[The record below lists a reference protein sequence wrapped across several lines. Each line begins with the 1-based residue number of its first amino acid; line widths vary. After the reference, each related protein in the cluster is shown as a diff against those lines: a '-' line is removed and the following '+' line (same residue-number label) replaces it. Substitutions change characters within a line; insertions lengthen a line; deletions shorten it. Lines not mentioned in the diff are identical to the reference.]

1 MSKPSSRPPSH
12 AAAFHDSGQRFDD
25 GEGHH
30 SYRGVAERLSRNRLP
45 RRGKRSQVEE
55 HVQTH
60 EDGRVHRCRGDK
72 YQQPRQRRG
81 DDELLADHAGE
92 KADNRL
98 RQPANASILE
108 RSLLLNTLVERKSV
122 SWTRIFADLEAVMPP
137 NVRLIQVRLPQID
150 SRNQVLLDMVVGS
163 QSPEPVITFLKQLQ
177 ASPRFGPATVHN
189 SAPPTDNE
197 PLYRYRVSV
206 NYAQKL

>member
-1 MSKPSSRPPSH
+1 MRIPINLASEPFRRDRPVLL
-12 AAAFHDSGQRFDD
+12 ATGF
-25 GEGHH
+25 
-30 SYRGVAERLSRNRLP
+30 GVATLAVLLMVLLSLIAADRTRSGDTRAQVNCLNQELTAISTEQTRLDA
-45 RRGKRSQVEE
+45 
-55 HVQTH
+55 T
-60 EDGRVHRCRGDK
+60 
-72 YQQPRQRRG
+72 
-81 DDELLADHAGE
+81 
-92 KADNRL
+92 L

-177 ASPRFGPATVHN
+177 SSPRFGPATVHN

>member
-1 MSKPSSRPPSH
+1 MPACSGIWKGRATDVRIPINLASDPFRRDRPLLVAAGV
-12 AAAFHDSGQRFDD
+12 AAALLAMVLCVLLYLIAVDRSHSGATRAQ
-25 GEGHH
+25 
-30 SYRGVAERLSRNRLP
+30 VNRLN
-45 RRGKRSQVEE
+45 Q
-55 HVQTH
+55 
-60 EDGRVHRCRGDK
+60 
-72 YQQPRQRRG
+72 
-81 DDELLADHAGE
+81 ELTAISTEQARLDAT
-92 KADNRL
+92 L

>member
-1 MSKPSSRPPSH
+1 MRIPINLASDPFRRDRPLLF
-12 AAAFHDSGQRFDD
+12 ATAFGATALAVVLVILLSLI
-25 GEGHH
+25 
-30 SYRGVAERLSRNRLP
+30 VAGRTRMGDTRARVIRLNQELTAISTEQARLDA
-45 RRGKRSQVEE
+45 
-55 HVQTH
+55 T
-60 EDGRVHRCRGDK
+60 
-72 YQQPRQRRG
+72 
-81 DDELLADHAGE
+81 
-92 KADNRL
+92 L

-122 SWTRIFADLEAVMPP
+122 SWTKIFADLEAVLPP

-150 SRNQVLLDMVVGS
+150 SANQVLLDMVVGS

-189 SAPPTDNE
+189 SVPPTDNE

-206 NYAQKL
+206 NYGQKL

>member
-1 MSKPSSRPPSH
+1 MPDCWGISRGRATDVRIPINLASDPFRRDRPLLVATGV
-12 AAAFHDSGQRFDD
+12 AAALLGVVLCGLLYLIAVDRSRSGDTRA
-25 GEGHH
+25 
-30 SYRGVAERLSRNRLP
+30 RVNRLN
-45 RRGKRSQVEE
+45 Q
-55 HVQTH
+55 
-60 EDGRVHRCRGDK
+60 
-72 YQQPRQRRG
+72 
-81 DDELLADHAGE
+81 ELTAISTEQARLDAT
-92 KADNRL
+92 L

>member
-1 MSKPSSRPPSH
+1 MPDCWDIWRGRATDVRIPINLASEPFRRDRPVLV
-12 AAAFHDSGQRFDD
+12 AA
-25 GEGHH
+25 
-30 SYRGVAERLSRNRLP
+30 GVAMTLLAVVLCGLLYLIAVDRAHSGETRARVNRLN
-45 RRGKRSQVEE
+45 Q
-55 HVQTH
+55 
-60 EDGRVHRCRGDK
+60 
-72 YQQPRQRRG
+72 
-81 DDELLADHAGE
+81 ELTAISTEQARLDAT
-92 KADNRL
+92 L

-108 RSLLLNTLVERKSV
+108 RSLLLNTMVERKSV

>member
-1 MSKPSSRPPSH
+1 MKIPINLASDPFRRDRPILIATGVV
-12 AAAFHDSGQRFDD
+12 AALLAVLLGSLV
-25 GEGHH
+25 
-30 SYRGVAERLSRNRLP
+30 YLIAAERARLGDTRARVNRLN
-45 RRGKRSQVEE
+45 Q
-55 HVQTH
+55 
-60 EDGRVHRCRGDK
+60 
-72 YQQPRQRRG
+72 
-81 DDELLADHAGE
+81 ELAAISAEQARLDAT
-92 KADNRL
+92 L

-122 SWTRIFADLEAVMPP
+122 SWTKIFADLEAVMPP
-137 NVRLIQVRLPQID
+137 NVRLIQVRLPQIN
-150 SRNQVLLDMVVGS
+150 SRNEVLLDMVVGS

-206 NYAQKL
+206 NYGQKL

>member
-1 MSKPSSRPPSH
+1 VRIPINLASEPFRRDRPVLV
-12 AAAFHDSGQRFDD
+12 AA
-25 GEGHH
+25 
-30 SYRGVAERLSRNRLP
+30 GVAMALLAVGLCCLLYLIGVDRARSGETRARVNRLN
-45 RRGKRSQVEE
+45 Q
-55 HVQTH
+55 
-60 EDGRVHRCRGDK
+60 
-72 YQQPRQRRG
+72 
-81 DDELLADHAGE
+81 ELSAISTEQARLDAT
-92 KADNRL
+92 L

-150 SRNQVLLDMVVGS
+150 SRNQVLLDMVIGS

-177 ASPRFGPATVHN
+177 SSPRFGPATVHN

>member
-1 MSKPSSRPPSH
+1 MPDCWVTWKARATDVRIPINLASDPFRRDRPLLVAAGAATALLAIVLCGLLYLIAVDRSR
-12 AAAFHDSGQRFDD
+12 SGETRA
-25 GEGHH
+25 
-30 SYRGVAERLSRNRLP
+30 RVNRLNQEL
-45 RRGKRSQVEE
+45 GAISSE
-55 HVQTH
+55 QTH
-60 EDGRVHRCRGDK
+60 LD
-72 YQQPRQRRG
+72 
-81 DDELLADHAGE
+81 AT
-92 KADNRL
+92 L
-98 RQPANASILE
+98 RQPANASVLE

>member
-1 MSKPSSRPPSH
+1 MPDCWDIWRGRATDVRIPINLASEPFRRDRPVLV
-12 AAAFHDSGQRFDD
+12 AA
-25 GEGHH
+25 
-30 SYRGVAERLSRNRLP
+30 GVAMTLLAVVLCGLLYLIAVDRAHSGETRARVNRLN
-45 RRGKRSQVEE
+45 Q
-55 HVQTH
+55 
-60 EDGRVHRCRGDK
+60 
-72 YQQPRQRRG
+72 
-81 DDELLADHAGE
+81 ELTAISTEQARLDAT
-92 KADNRL
+92 L

-177 ASPRFGPATVHN
+177 ASPRSGPATVHN
-189 SAPPTDNE
+189 SAPTTDNE

>member
-1 MSKPSSRPPSH
+1 VRIPINLASDPFRRDRPLLVATGLGAIILAVVLCGLLYLIAADRSRLGDTRARVSRLNQEL
-12 AAAFHDSGQRFDD
+12 ATIS
-25 GEGHH
+25 
-30 SYRGVAERLSRNRLP
+30 AEQARLDATL
-45 RRGKRSQVEE
+45 
-55 HVQTH
+55 H
-60 EDGRVHRCRGDK
+60 
-72 YQQPRQRRG
+72 
-81 DDELLADHAGE
+81 
-92 KADNRL
+92 
-98 RQPANASILE
+98 QPANASVLE

-122 SWTRIFADLEAVMPP
+122 SWTKIFADLEAVLPA
-137 NVRLIQVRLPQID
+137 NVRLIQVRLPQIN

-163 QSPEPVITFLKQLQ
+163 QNPEPVITFLKQLQ